1 MYSALE
7 NRTDVYCLQ
16 RKQRVLVFPKRLTLF
31 HVFNQCLV
39 CDEIVWKYSEEFE
52 EFKALARL
60 ASHDI
65 AAVTDQDTLVTGLG
79 AKLNLYSLTGTKLVH
94 TNSVFVRH
102 YYEKHFFVSQIKVF
116 PDRPQKIYINL
127 SKKLICIN
135 SNILQTI
142 PRFGTR
148 LDVVPYIIVTSRK
161 HLIKDFTTVSA
172 KHMVVFA
179 DNKIMIFDD
188 CKCTKLFVCR
198 QGYDNTLVPI
208 VIQPGVWNFP
218 DYPVI
223 CLHSDDEVQAIN
235 LKSGE
240 IVSRERLAVKA
251 IVMTEREDQCT

>member
-1 MYSALE
+1 VYSALE
-7 NRTDVYCLQ
+7 NRTDIYCLQ
-16 RKQRVLVFPKRLTLF
+16 REQRVLVFPKRLTLF

-39 CDEIVWKYSEEFE
+39 CDEIVWQFSEEFE

-65 AAVTDQDTLVTGLG
+65 AAVKDQNTLVTGSG
-79 AKLNLYSLTGTKLVH
+79 SKINLYSLTGTKLAH
-94 TNSVFVRH
+94 TNSVFVRE
-102 YYEKHFFVSQIKVF
+102 YYNKSFLLSQIKVF
-116 PDRPQKIYINL
+116 RDRPKKIYINL
-127 SKKLICIN
+127 SKKLICID
-135 SNILQTI
+135 SNVLQTFQ
-142 PRFGTR
+142 RFGTR
-148 LDVVPYIIVTSRK
+148 LDVVPFVVVTK
-161 HLIKDFTTVSA
+161 KKKLIKDFMTVSA

-240 IVSRERLAVKA
+240 IVGRERLAVKA